1 MPNTVTWTDN
11 ERSSKL
17 LHQHKIVQKKK
28 NTENYNMLISFL
40 RQTDK
45 FISTGVLPSQK
56 FWQWGD
62 DINTK
67 DDITPFDG
75 MTYEWTSSIDS
86 SLLAVKFSYFSVQI

>member
-1 MPNTVTWTDN
+1 MLPNTVTPTSID
-11 ERSSKL
+11 RSSKL

-45 FISTGVLPSQK
+45 FISTGVRPSQK
-56 FWQWGD
+56 FWQCGD

-75 MTYEWTSSIDS
+75 T
-86 SLLAVKFSYFSVQI
+86 LLKFPTIF

>member
-1 MPNTVTWTDN
+1 MPNTVTPTGID
-11 ERSSKL
+11 RSSKL

-45 FISTGVLPSQK
+45 FISTGVMPSQK
-56 FWQWGD
+56 FCQWGD

-75 MTYEWTSSIDS
+75 SGLVPPNLPNWY
-86 SLLAVKFSYFSVQI
+86 

>member
-1 MPNTVTWTDN
+1 LLPNTVTPTGI
-11 ERSSKL
+11 EL
-17 LHQHKIVQKKK
+17 LHQNKIVQKKK

-45 FISTGVLPSQK
+45 FISPK
-56 FWQWGD
+56 FWQCGD

-75 MTYEWTSSIDS
+75 M
-86 SLLAVKFSYFSVQI
+86 